1 MGRGREVQ
9 MNHVKNLQFDND
21 QVASMSYGYYG
32 NSYYLCIVFISGTVW
47 TSMMSEEDALK
58 HMAKKY
64 IKTM

>member
-32 NSYYLCIVFISGTVW
+32 NSYYLCIF
-47 TSMMSEEDALK
+47 L
-58 HMAKKY
+58 
-64 IKTM
+64 